1 MAFLDPD
8 VVVNPVK
15 EEFALLLLAE
25 FSISL
30 MLSSLALDMA
40 GLFKPFILVSSV
52 SIATFW
58 VACSRVIFGK
68 SAWRLKEK
76 ALNNFL

>member
-1 MAFLDPD
+1 MKQHTCFSNHLLLELNEQSMAFLDSD

-15 EEFALLLLAE
+15 EEFALLLLVE

-52 SIATFW
+52 SIATF
-58 VACSRVIFGK
+58 
-68 SAWRLKEK
+68 
-76 ALNNFL
+76 

>member
-1 MAFLDPD
+1 MKQHTCFSNHLLLELNEQSMAFLDPD

-52 SIATFW
+52 SIATF
-58 VACSRVIFGK
+58 
-68 SAWRLKEK
+68 
-76 ALNNFL
+76 